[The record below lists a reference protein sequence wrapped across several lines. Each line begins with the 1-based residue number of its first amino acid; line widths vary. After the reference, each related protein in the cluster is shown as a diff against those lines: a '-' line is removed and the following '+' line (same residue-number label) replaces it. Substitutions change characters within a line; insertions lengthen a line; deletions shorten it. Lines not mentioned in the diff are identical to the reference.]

1 MESYIVKF
9 WTDKDHMGNLCGYR
23 EQKTETVNNIKGKN
37 NHKAAGNIIKKKYGI
52 SDEDI
57 VSITYV

>member
-9 WTDKDHMGNLCGYR
+9 WKKKEDGYR
-23 EQKTETVNNIKGKN
+23 EQLTETVQAKGKN
-37 NHKAAGNIIKKKYGI
+37 NHKTIKNIIQKKYQLEK
-52 SDEDI
+52 EDI